1 MKNSI
6 IIGAKVRKK
15 ILSTKYFT
23 SFLKKLFPAIKRKAA
38 KPYGLAAC
46 LMVMMRIIIS
56 RR

>member
-1 MKNSI
+1 LCIKA
-6 IIGAKVRKK
+6 GAKVRKK

-46 LMVMMRIIIS
+46 LMVMMRIVIS
-56 RR
+56 RK